1 MVTTV
6 QRWGNSLAIRIPKPF
21 ALETD
26 LHENSEVDIAVD
38 GNRIVVSP
46 ARKEWRFAELVEAI
60 TPRNVHKEVAWGKKA
75 GGEAW

>member
-1 MVTTV
+1 MVTTI

-26 LHENSEVDIAVD
+26 LQEHSEVDIALD

-46 ARKEWRFAELVEAI
+46 ARKEWRLGELVRAI
-60 TPRNVHKEVAWGKKA
+60 TPRNLHDEVPWGRKA
-75 GGEAW
+75 RREAW

>member
-1 MVTTV
+1 VLTTV

-26 LHENSEVDIAVD
+26 LQENSEVDISLD
-38 GNRIVVSP
+38 GQRIVVSP
-46 ARKEWRFAELVEAI
+46 ARKEWRLAALVKGI
-60 TPRNVHKEVAWGKKA
+60 TPQNIHDEIDWGTKV

>member
-1 MVTTV
+1 MITTV

-26 LHENSEVDIAVD
+26 LHENSEVDIALD
-38 GNRIVVSP
+38 GNRIIMRR
-46 ARKEWRFAELVEAI
+46 ARKEWRLGELIDAI
-60 TPRNVHKEVAWGKKA
+60 TPRNVHKEESWGTKV